1 MLIQKLRR
9 IQVGVFVHYAET
21 DELCVLQ
28 TGNHAE
34 NTSLLR
40 PFEVCLEAYQIIK
53 GGSGVILTQL
63 YYCVGFFAVARVN
76 EPYRLQRTEAHGVL
90 ASCSHFLD
98 RHAGF
103 KYIMLKILNGSA
115 FRIAESFPEGNVF
128 LLCVEGAVEVV
139 GAALVVAGRTVN
151 LVVVQGIGGNN
162 RCCRIK
168 EVQIISLQQLFD
180 IGEKR
185 VAGQRAAGYDD
196 SAFEA
201 FKIGHF
207 FVDNGN
213 ERIGLHCFGYGSGK
227 AVAVNSQSAAGRH
240 LMLISFLHDEGA

>member
-1 MLIQKLRR
+1 MLIQQLRR

-40 PFEVCLEAYQIIK
+40 PFEMCLEAYQIIK

-63 YYCVGFFAVARVN
+63 YYCICFLAITRVN
-76 EPYRLQRTEAHGVL
+76 EAYRLQRAEAHGVL
-90 ASCSHFLD
+90 ASCSHFLN

-103 KYIMLKILNGSA
+103 KYIMLKILYGSA
-115 FRIAESFPEGNVF
+115 FRIADSFPEGNVF
-128 LLCVEGAVEVV
+128 LLRVEGAVEVV
-139 GAALVVAGRTVN
+139 GAALVVAGGTVN
-151 LVVVQGIGGNN
+151 LVIVQGIGGNN
-162 RCCRIK
+162 RCCGIK

-196 SAFEA
+196 SAFKA
-201 FKIGHF
+201 FQVGHL

-213 ERIGLHCFGYGSGK
+213 KRIGLYCFGYGSGK
-227 AVAVNSQSAAGRH
+227 AVAVDSQSAAGRH
-240 LMLISFLHDEGA
+240 LMLVSLFHDEGA

>member
-1 MLIQKLRR
+1 M
-9 IQVGVFVHYAET
+9 HDAET

-40 PFEVCLEAYQIIK
+40 PFEVCLEAYQVVER
-53 GGSGVILTQL
+53 GCGVILTQL
-63 YYCVGFFAVARVN
+63 YYCVGLLAVARIN
-76 EPYRLQRTEAHGVL
+76 EAYGLQRAKAHGVL
-90 ASCSHFLD
+90 ASCCHFLD

-103 KYIMLKILNGSA
+103 KYIMLKILYGSA
-115 FRIAESFPEGNVF
+115 FRIAERFPEGNVF
-128 LLCVEGAVEVV
+128 LLRVEGAVEVV

-168 EVQIISLQQLFD
+168 EVQIICLQQLLD

-185 VAGQRAAGYDD
+185 SAGQRAAGYDY
-196 SAFEA
+196 SAFQA
-201 FKIGHF
+201 FQVGHL

-213 ERIGLHCFGYGSGK
+213 ERIGLHSLGYGSGK

-240 LMLISFLHDEGA
+240 LMLVSLLHDERA